1 MLFCGSA
8 VYTSRNAGKC
18 EMITRYFSALELVP
32 AAQLLQAEELV
43 SFPTETVYGL
53 GANALN
59 ASAVK
64 KIFVAKG
71 RPSDNPLI
79 VHIADFDQV
88 SMVAREVPPIANL
101 LMQRF
106 WPGPLTIVLPKR
118 AEVAEQVTAGLDT
131 VAVRLPNHS
140 IALELIRHAG
150 FPLAAPS
157 ANRSGRPSATT
168 WQAVAEDLDGRIAGL
183 VCGEPTQFGLESTV
197 VDATADPPR
206 ILRPGGVSLEQ
217 LQEVCAKIEP
227 YSRCALSPR
236 ETAVNSP
243 GLKYSHYQP
252 RARVIVVP
260 AAKTDSEFAIAIDA
274 TSVVDYVGINA
285 PRNPSRFRSIL
296 VCSNA
301 SEYAAKLFDFFRK
314 ADLSHADVVCCEA
327 VDEIGIGV
335 ALLDRLRRASQ

>member
-1 MLFCGSA
+1 M
-8 VYTSRNAGKC
+8 K
-18 EMITRYFSALELVP
+18 TRYFSSVELESAGQLLRAAELV
-32 AAQLLQAEELV
+32 A
-43 SFPTETVYGL
+43 FPTETVYGL
-53 GANALN
+53 GAIALN
-59 ASAVK
+59 PSAVK

-79 VHIADFDQV
+79 VHIANFDQV
-88 SMVAREVPPIANL
+88 SMVAREVPTVANL

-131 VAVRLPNHS
+131 VAVRIPNHS

-168 WQAVAEDLDGRIAGL
+168 WQAVAEDLDGQIAGL

-197 VDATADPPR
+197 VDATANPPR

-217 LQEVCAKIEP
+217 LQEVCSEIEP
-227 YSRCALSPR
+227 YSCQSISPF

-243 GLKYSHYQP
+243 GLRYRHYQP
-252 RARVIVVP
+252 RAKVIVVS
-260 AAKTDSEFAIAIDA
+260 AATTDSEFAIAIVA

-285 PRNPSRFRSIL
+285 PRNPSRYRSIL

-314 ADLSHADVVCCEA
+314 ADLCHADVVCCEA
-327 VDEIGIGV
+327 VEEIGIGV